1 MPSVNSSVAMRS
13 GLEAY
18 RRLLG
23 AIGFEVLC
31 LLTRR
36 DPHDFN
42 GLPITVGGALLV
54 RNLRFQEI
62 RLPLPD
68 Q

>member
-1 MPSVNSSVAMRS
+1 MRF

-36 DPHDFN
+36 DPHAN
-42 GLPITVGGALLV
+42 RHRNVVTPTVEA
-54 RNLRFQEI
+54 I
-62 RLPLPD
+62 AP
-68 Q
+68 